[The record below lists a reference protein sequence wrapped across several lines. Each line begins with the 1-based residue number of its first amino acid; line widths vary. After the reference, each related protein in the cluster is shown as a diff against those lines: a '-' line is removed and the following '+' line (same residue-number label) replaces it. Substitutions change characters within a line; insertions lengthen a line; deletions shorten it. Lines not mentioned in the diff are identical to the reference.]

1 VLLVPQTPAIE
12 ERRADGGLQRG
23 QVVTLREHESVE
35 AARRVRWTEIQEHGR
50 LRDLVRT
57 RELATVLDLE
67 ALERGQAG
75 ARAEAPAPSRGFARA
90 WARAVE
96 GRRARLAEAGMLV
109 RAGPESE
116 RGGPPSWIAVPQAE
130 SKVALQAKQRD
141 RSALSFSEVET
152 LSGKRLE
159 HAGAE
164 TWRHEG
170 RLIASAHDEHGRLF
184 LVLDVGS
191 RLVAIP
197 SQRRDREIGSRV
209 EARLERT
216 SQEQGRESQVGW
228 QVIDRER
235 ERDRGRG
242 L

>member
-1 VLLVPQTPAIE
+1 M
-12 ERRADGGLQRG
+12 
-23 QVVTLREHESVE
+23 
-35 AARRVRWTEIQEHGR
+35 
-50 LRDLVRT
+50 RT

-67 ALERGQAG
+67 ALGRGQAG
-75 ARAEAPAPSRGFARA
+75 ARVDVPSPLRGFARA

-96 GRRARLAEAGMLV
+96 GRRARLAEAGLLV

-116 RGGPPSWIAVPQAE
+116 RGGAPSWIAVPQAAP
-130 SKVALQAKQRD
+130 KVALQAKQRD
-141 RSALSFSEVET
+141 RSTLSFSEVET
-152 LSGKRLE
+152 LSGKHLE
-159 HAGAE
+159 QAGADS
-164 TWRHEG
+164 WRHEG
-170 RLIASAHDEHGRLF
+170 RLIASAHDEQGRRF

-197 SQRRDREIGSRV
+197 SQRRDLGIGSRV

-216 SQEQGRESQVGW
+216 SREHGRASQASW

-242 L
+242 R